1 MNNIKILY
9 FDRISILKG
18 IDVNKTSAPKKGDIC
33 HYCYFLSKE
42 FKVQCYVCNRC
53 HDLLMMSFEL
63 SDIAILKVKS
73 FDCQSIITGI
83 SKIKAIKLLQNI
95 DVTAKSRKLSKNGKL
110 EIENM

>member
-1 MNNIKILY
+1 MSNIKILY

-33 HYCYFLSKE
+33 HYCYFLNKG
-42 FKVQCYVCNRC
+42 FKVQTYVCNKC
-53 HDLLMMSFEL
+53 HD
-63 SDIAILKVKS
+63 ILKVKS
-73 FDCQSIITGI
+73 FYCQSIITGI

-110 EIENM
+110 

>member
-1 MNNIKILY
+1 MSNIKILY

-33 HYCYFLSKE
+33 HYCYFLNKR
-42 FKVQCYVCNRC
+42 FKVQTYVCNKC
-53 HDLLMMSFEL
+53 HDLLMMSIEL

-73 FDCQSIITGI
+73 FYCQSIITGI

-110 EIENM
+110 